1 MSQET
6 ERTGQDVTRVA
17 RVALP
22 DGTPV
27 WARISGTGELRA
39 PAAPP
44 GRLSYSDTGFTER
57 VEAGVESLHSLI
69 TGVAHSLAGPL
80 RAVRPDEASIE
91 FGIELTAKAGK
102 VVGLLADGEAKAA
115 ITVTLTWGTGGPPD
129 PATPATAPPATP
141 SGNSPDGGSGN
152 CPDGGTPP
160 GNDTPPPP
168 PGTPRPTPRDTTSP
182 PTDDSPAGAPRA
194 RAGGAAAGAAGEE
207 PEERAGGEEPEE
219 RARGEEPEE
228 RARGVHRERAGGVS
242 GALACDAAAGVTGE
256 QAGGL
261 PRERAGASACDA
273 AAGVTGEQ
281 AGGVPRERAGALAC
295 DAATG
300 ATGEQAEGLPQERAG
315 DRASVLAGGACSSP
329 ESGRATGAVPLRG
342 VSSARRRDGA
352 RGRAEGGIR
361 RDPPAGRARG
371 GVALEVVRGGG
382 ARREGVPGARV
393 ASRAE
398 PHPRGALTR
407 SGPPLSAVAS
417 VAPGAAG
424 HAVSV
429 SPERLPSGPAPTD
442 GPVVPPVVPLPPT
455 TVAPSS
461 PSAPHPVPASPPSP
475 PVTPDPAPAA
485 PPSPQA
491 VPLPA
496 ARSPRP
502 HDALVRPLSPPEGVA
517 PTGASGHG
525 GGGGGGRRGWM

>member
-6 ERTGQDVTRVA
+6 ERAGQDVTRVA

-69 TGVAHSLAGPL
+69 TGVAQSLAGPL

-129 PATPATAPPATP
+129 PATPAPAPAGTP
-141 SGNSPDGGSGN
+141 SGNSPDGG
-152 CPDGGTPP
+152 TPP
-160 GNDTPPPP
+160 GSDTPPPP
-168 PGTPRPTPRDTTSP
+168 PGAPRPAPRDTTSP
-182 PTDDSPAGAPRA
+182 PTDDSPAGASRA

-207 PEERAGGEEPEE
+207 PEEQAGGV
-219 RARGEEPEE
+219 RCA
-228 RARGVHRERAGGVS
+228 RAGGVS
-242 GALACDAAAGVTGE
+242 GASEWDAVTGATGE

-261 PRERAGASACDA
+261 PRER
-273 AAGVTGEQ
+273 V
-281 AGGVPRERAGALAC
+281 
-295 DAATG
+295 
-300 ATGEQAEGLPQERAG
+300 G
-315 DRASVLAGGACSSP
+315 DGASVLAGGACAGP
-329 ESGRATGAVPLRG
+329 ESGGATGAVPLRG
-342 VSSARRRDGA
+342 VSSVRRRAGA

-361 RDPPAGRARG
+361 RDAPAGRGRG
-371 GVALEVVRGGG
+371 GLVLEVVRGGG
-382 ARREGVPGARV
+382 AWREGVPGARV
-393 ASRAE
+393 ASRVE
-398 PHPRGALTR
+398 PYPRGALTR
-407 SGPPLSAVAS
+407 SGPFLSAVAS

-424 HAVSV
+424 HDVSV
-429 SPERLPSGPAPTD
+429 SSERLPSGPAPTD
-442 GPVVPPVVPLPPT
+442 RPVAPLPPT
-455 TVAPSS
+455 TVP
-461 PSAPHPVPASPPSP
+461 PSPPSP
-475 PVTPDPAPAA
+475 R
-485 PPSPQA
+485 A

-502 HDALVRPLSPPEGVA
+502 HDAPVRPLSPPEGVA

-525 GGGGGGRRGWM
+525 GGGGRGRRGWM

>member
-141 SGNSPDGGSGN
+141 SGNCPDGGTPPGN
-152 CPDGGTPP
+152 SPDGGTPP

-182 PTDDSPAGAPRA
+182 PTDGSQVGAPRA
-194 RAGGAAAGAAGEE
+194 RAGGAAA
-207 PEERAGGEEPEE
+207 
-219 RARGEEPEE
+219 
-228 RARGVHRERAGGVS
+228 
-242 GALACDAAAGVTGE
+242 
-256 QAGGL
+256 
-261 PRERAGASACDA
+261 
-273 AAGVTGEQ
+273 
-281 AGGVPRERAGALAC
+281 
-295 DAATG
+295 G

-315 DRASVLAGGACSSP
+315 DRASVLAAGACSGP
-329 ESGRATGAVPLRG
+329 ESGGATGAVPPRG
-342 VSSARRRDGA
+342 VSSARRHAGV

-361 RDPPAGRARG
+361 RDPPAGRGRG

-382 ARREGVPGARV
+382 ARREGMPGAHV

-429 SPERLPSGPAPTD
+429 SSERLPSGPAPTD
-442 GPVVPPVVPLPPT
+442 GPVVPLPPT
-455 TVAPSS
+455 TEAPSP
-461 PSAPHPVPASPPSP
+461 PSAPHPVPASPPSL
-475 PVTPDPAPAA
+475 PVTPARVPAPPPSPRAA
-485 PPSPQA
+485 RLPKPVVPLPPTTVAPPRRAPRIPCPPHRPPLPVTPARVPAPPPSPQA
-491 VPLPA
+491 VPSPQPVPPA
-496 ARSPRP
+496 RTMPPSA
-502 HDALVRPLSPPEGVA
+502 PLSPPEGVA